1 MRHAHITPTRHHAAG
16 FSDGAFVAAVLMAV
30 ALTVLTAIGARTW
43 LDRPFAGFFVRA
55 DRTVAAVGRAAWS
68 GVAGTRL
75 YDRTLVAIDG
85 IAIAGSDDFHRR
97 IAAKPVGSPFAY
109 TLTDG
114 TATDTVTIPSRRFS
128 TLDYWTVFGAY
139 LTTGLCYVLLAILA
153 AWALPARRLGRALL
167 FLGGAGGIFML
178 SSADLYPP
186 GSSLRVHALAAVL
199 LPAALLQFALVVG
212 QARGRFAAIAQ
223 PVAWS
228 VSLAAAAAMQLL
240 IGDPAATRWV
250 SATCDTALGLAF
262 AAATI
267 GLLAARIRVGVQA
280 APLVS
285 GTALF
290 GLAVPA
296 VIFLLA
302 GVRDGVPLNASAT
315 IAFLFPLGTS
325 IALLRDTPAIQA
337 LDVAPSKRSL

>member
-1 MRHAHITPTRHHAAG
+1 
-16 FSDGAFVAAVLMAV
+16 
-30 ALTVLTAIGARTW
+30 
-43 LDRPFAGFFVRA
+43 
-55 DRTVAAVGRAAWS
+55 VAAVGRATWS
-68 GVAGTRL
+68 GVAGARL
-75 YDRTLVAIDG
+75 YDRTVLAIDG
-85 IAIAGSDDFHRR
+85 IAITDSDDLHRR

-114 TATDTVTIPSRRFS
+114 IATETVTIPSRRFS
-128 TLDYWTVFGAY
+128 ASDYWTVFGTY
-139 LTTGLCYVLLAILA
+139 LTTGLSYVLLAILA

-167 FLGGAGGIFML
+167 FLGSAGGIFML

-186 GSSLRVHALAAVL
+186 GSSLRVHALAAAL
-199 LPAALLQFALVVG
+199 LPATLLQFALVVG

-240 IGDPAATRWV
+240 IGDPAATRWI
-250 SATCDTALGLAF
+250 SAICDTALGLAF

-267 GLLAARIRVGVQA
+267 GLVAARIRVGVEA
-280 APLVS
+280 APIVG

-302 GVRDGVPLNASAT
+302 GARDGVPLNASAT
-315 IAFLFPLGTS
+315 IAFLFPLGMG
-325 IALLRDTPAIQA
+325 IGLLRNAAAIQA